1 MTCLVYNT
9 HVQLGK
15 TDINFHAHPRY
26 WLVTNNTGKLTN
38 HEPPRMMKCGIVYYV
53 VVEVACTFES
63 LNRNFEDVACIYVE
77 EVERYGSVVEHCI
90 NHYEATS

>member
-1 MTCLVYNT
+1 
-9 HVQLGK
+9 
-15 TDINFHAHPRY
+15 
-26 WLVTNNTGKLTN
+26 
-38 HEPPRMMKCGIVYYV
+38 MMKCGIVYYV